1 MKEKVILTDCDG
13 VLLDWGYAFHQW
25 MARHGYEAKEGFES
39 NYAMAAKYGMEYKD
53 AKRLIRIF
61 NESATMR
68 KIPPL
73 RDAIKYVRKLH
84 EEQGYVF
91 HVITSQTN
99 DQYAQHLR
107 VKNLV
112 EVFGPSVFEKY
123 IFLDCG
129 ADKDEELAKYSSTD
143 CWWIEDKIDNA
154 EEGLKAGLNPILMVH
169 DHNRSYENDRIQKA
183 YSWRDIYEMISD
195 PTS

>member
-1 MKEKVILTDCDG
+1 MNEKVILTDCDG
-13 VLLDWGYAFHQW
+13 VLLDWGYSFDQW
-25 MARHGYEAKEGFES
+25 MARHGYKAKEGFES
-39 NYAMAAKYGMEYKD
+39 NYAMAKKYGMEQVE

-68 KIPPL
+68 KVPPL

-84 EEQGYVF
+84 QEHGYVF
-91 HVITSQTN
+91 HLITSMTN

-107 VKNLV
+107 VKNLI

-129 ADKDEELAKYSSTD
+129 ADKDEELYKYSSSG
-143 CWWIEDKIDNA
+143 CWWIEDKIANA
-154 EEGLKAGLNPILMVH
+154 EAGQKVVLNPLLMVH
-169 DHNRSYENDRIQKA
+169 DHNRDYDGDIEKV
-183 YSWRDIYEMISD
+183 YSWRDIYN
-195 PTS
+195 TVLQQ

>member
-13 VLLDWGYAFHQW
+13 VLLDWGYSFDQW
-25 MARHGYEAKEGFES
+25 MKRHGYEAREGFES
-39 NYAMAAKYGMEYKD
+39 NYAMAKKYGLD
-53 AKRLIRIF
+53 QVDTKRLIRMF
-61 NESATMR
+61 NESATVR

-84 EEQGYVF
+84 EEHGYVF
-91 HVITSQTN
+91 HCITSQTT

-107 VKNLV
+107 VKNLT

-129 ADKDEELAKYSSTD
+129 ADKDEELYKYKSTG
-143 CWWIEDKIDNA
+143 CYWVEDKIANA
-154 EEGLKAGLNPILMVH
+154 EVGLDMGLNSLLMVH
-169 DHNRSYENDRIQKA
+169 DHNRDYGGGAEKV
-183 YSWRDIYEMISD
+183 YCWRDIYNLVLD
-195 PTS
+195 Q